1 MIDDDRLYLTH
12 IGECLERIH
21 RYTGGSKDRY
31 TGSELVRDAVERNLE
46 TLCDAMGMLS
56 VEAMATEPSIP
67 WASIKAF
74 RNRLAHGY
82 LSVDPNLVWRVIQDD
97 LPGLARL
104 PQLGVQTP
112 ATH

>member
-1 MIDDDRLYLTH
+1 MIEDDQLYLTH

-56 VEAMATEPSIP
+56 GHR
-67 WASIKAF
+67 AF
-74 RNRLAHGY
+74 HPVGKHQGI
-82 LSVDPNLVWRVIQDD
+82 SE
-97 LPGLARL
+97 
-104 PQLGVQTP
+104 
-112 ATH
+112 